1 MLQSYPLESLDI
13 INPLN
18 FKFQRI
24 FSPPAPR
31 LAVQCVS
38 VSVHWVEINFSTN
51 LVIARQS
58 FFICVEDKLHRSGTI
73 YRRQVRCLG
82 KLRPCSP
89 AATPA
94 YCSISGTAATPVG
107 TEHLVHGQITDSPDQ
122 RQLKVGIFH
131 SICEIQIAE
140 YCTSRPVTAR
150 ESPHRDVKHDN
161 LRKLLTTSS
170 ECLL

>member
-18 FKFQRI
+18 FKFRRI
-24 FSPPAPR
+24 FSPPVPR

-58 FFICVEDKLHRSGTI
+58 FFICAEDKLHRIGTI
-73 YRRQVRCLG
+73 YCRQVRCLG
-82 KLRPCSP
+82 KLRLCLPV
-89 AATPA
+89 ATPA
-94 YCSISGTAATPVG
+94 YYSISGIAATPVG
-107 TEHLVHGQITDSPDQ
+107 TEHLVHGQKNDRPDQ
-122 RQLKVGIFH
+122 RQLKVGIFY

-140 YCTSRPVTAR
+140 YCTPRPVTAR
-150 ESPHRDVKHDN
+150 KSPHQDVKHDN

>member
-1 MLQSYPLESLDI
+1 MLQSYTLESPDI

-58 FFICVEDKLHRSGTI
+58 FFICVEDELHHTACCTAGRLD
-73 YRRQVRCLG
+73 VLG
-82 KLRPCSP
+82 KLRLCSLRNTGLLIHFWHQCYSSLLITPHARVNNWLTRLKP
-89 AATPA
+89 A
-94 YCSISGTAATPVG
+94 
-107 TEHLVHGQITDSPDQ
+107 ENRHFL
-122 RQLKVGIFH
+122 F
-131 SICEIQIAE
+131 
-140 YCTSRPVTAR
+140 
-150 ESPHRDVKHDN
+150 N
-161 LRKLLTTSS
+161 LRNPDCRILHAVTCRCEKA
-170 ECLL
+170 CIRM